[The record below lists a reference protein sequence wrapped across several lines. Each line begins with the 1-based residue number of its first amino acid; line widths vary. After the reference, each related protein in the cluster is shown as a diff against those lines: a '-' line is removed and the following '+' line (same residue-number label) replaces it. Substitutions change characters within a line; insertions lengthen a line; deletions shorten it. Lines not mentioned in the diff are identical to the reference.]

1 MKAQVLIVDDEK
13 NTREGLAA
21 TLEDQYEVSMASNA
35 DEAFRLMDIENFDVI
50 ITDLRMAGESGLS
63 VIDKA
68 LQLPQQPVC
77 IMMTAYGN
85 VETAVEAMRRGA
97 YDFLTKP
104 LNLEKLELVIKRAL
118 QSRATEKENRAMRV
132 RLDNKFSFNG
142 LIGESAALTRC
153 VENAKRVAASKATV
167 LLLGE
172 TGTGKELFAQLIHQN
187 SPRAKGPFVPVHCA
201 AIAPTLLE
209 SEIFG
214 HEKGAFTGA
223 NERRIGRFEAADG
236 GTLFL
241 DEIGEIDLA
250 TQVKMLRFL
259 ETHCI
264 ERLGSQKQIQLDVR
278 LVCATNRNLA
288 EMVSQGKFREDLYYR
303 LSVVAL
309 ILPPLRERATDIP
322 ILVSHY
328 LKHFAAENALKAPK
342 ISKAAMDILK
352 KYSWP
357 GNIRELR
364 NLCENLVVMHPGAEI
379 GEYDLDPRFSLK
391 RIEPPPPL
399 KPNVETVSKD
409 GKPLTGREILKA
421 IKKDLANQREKIK
434 QVRMKTLSKKENE
447 KRLMREAL
455 IQARGNRTAAA
466 DYLGISR
473 RTFHRKLLEDPSIAA
488 GYVAKR
494 GRRADIDN
502 Y

>member
-1 MKAQVLIVDDEK
+1 MKPQILIVDDEK

-21 TLEDQYEVSMASNA
+21 TLEEQYEISTASNA
-35 DEAFRLMDIENFDVI
+35 DEAFRLMDVENFDVI
-50 ITDLRMAGESGLS
+50 ITDLRMAGQSGLS

-68 LQLPQQPVC
+68 LELPQKPVC

-104 LNLEKLELVIKRAL
+104 LNIEKLEIVIQRAL
-118 QSRATEKENRAMRV
+118 KSRATEKENHAMRV
-132 RLDNKFSFNG
+132 RLDNKFSFRG
-142 LIGESAALTRC
+142 LIGKSDALISC
-153 VENAKRVAASKATV
+153 VEKAKRVAASKATV

-201 AIAPTLLE
+201 AIATTLLE

-223 NERRIGRFEAADG
+223 NERRIGRFESANG

-250 TQVKMLRFL
+250 TQVKLLRFL
-259 ETHCI
+259 ETHTI

-278 LVCATNRNLA
+278 LVCATNRDLA
-288 EMVSQGKFREDLYYR
+288 AMVAEGKFREDLYYR

-322 ILVSHY
+322 VLIDHY
-328 LKHFAAENALKAPK
+328 IRKFAAENALKAPK
-342 ISKAAMDILK
+342 IVKSSMDILK
-352 KYSWP
+352 KYFWP

-364 NLCENLVVMHPGAEI
+364 NLCENLVVMHSGAEV
-379 GEYDLDPRFSLK
+379 GEFDLDPRFLRK
-391 RIEPPPPL
+391 RIEPMMPTRPKLDVDP
-399 KPNVETVSKD
+399 E
-409 GKPLTGREILKA
+409 GKPLSEREAQKA
-421 IKKDLANQREKIK
+421 LRKDRAVQREKIK
-434 QVRMKTLSKKENE
+434 QVRMQALSKKENE

-455 IQARGNRTAAA
+455 IQAKGNRSAAA

-473 RTFHRKLLEDPSIAA
+473 RTFHRKLLQDPSIAA

-494 GRRADIDN
+494 GRRSDADN
-502 Y
+502 C

>member
-35 DEAFRLMDIENFDVI
+35 DEAFRLMDVENFDVI

-118 QSRATEKENRAMRV
+118 QSRATEKENRALRV

-153 VENAKRVAASKATV
+153 IENAKRVAASKATV

-250 TQVKMLRFL
+250 TQVKLLRFL

-264 ERLGSQKQIQLDVR
+264 ERLGSPKQIQLDVR
-278 LVCATNRNLA
+278 LVCATNRNLS
-288 EMVSQGKFREDLYYR
+288 EMVSQGTFREDLYYR

-309 ILPPLRERATDIP
+309 ILPPLRERTSDIP
-322 ILVSHY
+322 MLMSHY
-328 LKHFAAENALKAPK
+328 LKYFAAENALKAPK
-342 ISKAAMDILK
+342 ISKPAMDILK

-364 NLCENLVVMHPGAEI
+364 NLCENFVVMHSGAEI
-379 GEYDLDPRFSLK
+379 GEYDLDTRFSLK
-391 RIEPPPPL
+391 RIEPPAPT

-421 IKKDLANQREKIK
+421 IKKDLAHQREKIK

-494 GRRADIDN
+494 GRRADADN